1 VKNKGVGVCV
11 KKRSLMGNHGER
23 RNYEGDDSCSVEASD
38 KKMRRQLGGGE
49 EKKKLLVLLEEIT
62 QFLI

>member
-23 RNYEGDDSCSVEASD
+23 RNYEGDDSCVEESD